1 MKRVI
6 VSLFIFIV
14 TIMGV
19 DINANAENNLC
30 NGASSAILYETNT
43 DTILYEKDINKRVSP
58 ASMTKIMTLL
68 LIYEDLEKGIISK
81 ETVYTITYE
90 GANVEGSK
98 AYLSVGEQIN
108 VDELIKCITIA
119 SANDAAKTMA
129 IELAGSEELFAKRM
143 NEKVLELG
151 LKDTMFSDCTGL
163 ASKNHY
169 TSAYDLAIIS
179 KELITKYPDVLNYT
193 NIKEDYIRKDTEKPF
208 WLVNTNKLIGR
219 VDGVNGLKTGFTS
232 FSRYCIT
239 LHMEKDN
246 MDLISVV
253 FGYDTSLN
261 RNKESLE
268 LLRYGM
274 SNYKVDKVL
283 KKGEVLESFNHIL
296 FKDTMDIKVKE
307 DIYYLSKKT
316 DKYQYAYDYSY
327 DIKDNNSEI
336 KVYLDNKEIYK
347 DVLDINLN
355 NKKNI
360 FELMLSILKETFC
373 K

>member
-1 MKRVI
+1 MKKIKLIIIAIAFLVNISIRV
-6 VSLFIFIV
+6 
-14 TIMGV
+14 
-19 DINANAENNLC
+19 NAESKLC
-30 NGASSAILYETNT
+30 VGASAAILYETNT
-43 DTILYEKDINKRVSP
+43 NTILYEKDINKRVSP

-68 LIYEDLEKGIISK
+68 LIYEDLEKGVISK
-81 ETVYTITYE
+81 ETIYTITHE

-239 LHMEKDN
+239 LHMAKDN

-274 SNYKVDKVL
+274 NNYKVEKIL
-283 KKGEVLESFNHIL
+283 KKGDILDSVNHIL
-296 FKDTMDIKVKE
+296 FKENLNIKVKE
-307 DIYYLSKKT
+307 DVCYLSKKT
-316 DKYQYAYDYSY
+316 DKYQYTYDYSY

-347 DVLDINLN
+347 DCLDINLN
-355 NKKNI
+355 NKKNV